1 MLLETL
7 PQLAIYVILAL
18 GTFLGLTIGPFLL
31 INKSAKT
38 TANIYL
44 GLLILVIITYFI
56 PPLFHRAGIAE
67 KVPHILGIMK
77 IAPFLLGPLAY
88 LYVRACTQK
97 GFELRLILLLH
108 FIPFLFDIF
117 YHLPFYMQAGI
128 EKLEYAEN
136 FRATG
141 DIQEHPLWLALK
153 AISMVIYFVTSARI
167 ILQYRK
173 HLTNTVSTVDS
184 YFHRWLLIFIFT
196 LTIPFIGLIGYAIT
210 KFNGTGIFGVAVT
223 LFPFLLTVY
232 FATLIKPELFHAF
245 PHQMLIPESKEDQK
259 QRYESSTLQDTYKEK
274 YLEKLINFVVAEKP
288 YSASDLTLAQLAEQV
303 NIAPHYLSQ
312 VINEK
317 LNVNFLDFI
326 NGYRVKAAQ
335 DLLTDPKFSHYTIL
349 SIAYDAGFNSKS
361 TFYAAFKKITGMT
374 PSAYRKQQVTAA

>member
-1 MLLETL
+1 MLVNTL
-7 PQLAIYVILAL
+7 PQLAIFVVLAI
-18 GTFLGLTIGPFLL
+18 GTFLGLTLGVFLL
-31 INKSAKT
+31 INKSVKT
-38 TANIYL
+38 TANRYL

-56 PPLFHRAGIAE
+56 PPIFHRAGLIGE
-67 KVPHILGIMK
+67 VPHFVGMMR

-97 GFELRLILLLH
+97 GFEFRLILFLH
-108 FIPFLFDIF
+108 FIPFIFDIF
-117 YHLPFYMQAGI
+117 YHLPFYMQAGV
-128 EKLEYAEN
+128 EKLKFAKN

-141 DIQEHPLWLALK
+141 DIQEHPLWLAAK
-153 AISMVIYFVTSARI
+153 AISMIIYFVLSARL

-173 HLTNTVSTVDS
+173 HLTNTVSTVDAN
-184 YFHRWLLIFIFT
+184 FHRWLLIFIFT

-210 KFNGTGIFGVAVT
+210 KFNGTGILGVAVT
-223 LFPFLLTVY
+223 LFPFILAIY

-245 PHQMLIPESKEDQK
+245 PHQMLIPESAEDKK
-259 QRYESSTLQDTYKEK
+259 QRYERSSLKDTQKQK
-274 YLEKLINFVVAEKP
+274 YLEKLLNYVIDEKP
-288 YSASDLTLAQLAEQV
+288 YQSPDLTLAQLAEQT

-335 DLLTDPKFSHYTIL
+335 NLLTNPKFSHYTIL

-361 TFYAAFKKITGMT
+361 TFYTAFKKITGMT
-374 PSAYRKQQVTAA
+374 PSAYRKQKLAA

>member
-1 MLLETL
+1 MLVNTL
-7 PQLAIYVILAL
+7 PQLAIFFILAL
-18 GTFLGLTIGPFLL
+18 GTFLGLTIGSFLL
-31 INKSAKT
+31 VNKSAKT

-44 GLLILVIITYFI
+44 GLLVLVIVTYFI
-56 PPLFHRAGIAE
+56 PPVINRTGLAPTM
-67 KVPHILGIMK
+67 PHILGIMK

-97 GFELRLILLLH
+97 GFEFRLILFLH

-117 YHLPFYMQAGI
+117 YHLPFFMQPGA
-128 EKLEYAEN
+128 EKIAYAET
-136 FRATG
+136 FRKTG
-141 DIQEHPLWLALK
+141 DIAEHPLWLALK
-153 AISMVIYFVTSARI
+153 AVSMIVYFIISARI

-173 HLTNTVSTVDS
+173 HLTNTVSTIDA

-196 LTIPFIGLIGYAIT
+196 LTIPFLGLIGYAIT

-223 LFPFLLTVY
+223 LFPFILAIY

-245 PHQMLIPESKEDQK
+245 PHQMPIPESEEAEK
-259 QRYESSTLQDTYKEK
+259 QRYERSSLKEVQKDK
-274 YLEKLINFVVAEKP
+274 YLEKLVNYVVAEKP
-288 YSASDLTLAQLAEQV
+288 YRASDLTLAQLAEQV
-303 NIAPHYLSQ
+303 DIAPNYLSQ

-317 LNVNFLDFI
+317 LKVNFLDFI

-335 DLLTDPKFSHYTIL
+335 DMLTNPKFSHYTIL

-374 PSAYRKQQVTAA
+374 PSAYRKQKVAA